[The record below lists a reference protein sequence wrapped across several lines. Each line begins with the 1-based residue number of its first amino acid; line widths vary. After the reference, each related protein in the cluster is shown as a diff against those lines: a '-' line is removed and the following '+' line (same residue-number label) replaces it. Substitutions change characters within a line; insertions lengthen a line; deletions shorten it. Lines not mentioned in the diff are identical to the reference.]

1 MKIGTMRSIDYWL
14 GVPLCFF
21 LSGFNFFAKIFSFK
35 AKRKNAPPR
44 ILFIKLSELGAIALA
59 YPLFTRIKEEYPSAE
74 LFFVTFEKSRDIFK
88 LLKGVVADENVLGIR
103 DDSIGVFILD
113 TFKVIKRLRR
123 EKFDIVFDLDFFS
136 RFTAILAYLA
146 KADKRAG
153 FYRYTFEGLYRGS
166 LLTHKFQYNPLN
178 HVSKTYLS
186 LSQAARQERKD
197 TPESDSSI
205 GDKEIVLPQYISEG
219 RIQEAM
225 RERLKASG
233 INAGSKLFL
242 LNPGEGLLPLRE
254 WPLDNF
260 IALSK
265 RLLEDKNNYIII
277 IGKDE
282 AFKKGELILKAA
294 GASRCLNFSGKT
306 SLEELMGL
314 FNIAEALISNDC
326 GLAHLAMLSP
336 VKKFVIF
343 GPESPQVFG
352 PLGKNNWIIYSNWPC
367 SPCLSAFNHRK
378 SSCRDNKCLKAIN
391 PEDVYR
397 LIKKACEN

>member
-1 MKIGTMRSIDYWL
+1 MKIEMMRRIDYWL
-14 GVPLCFF
+14 GLPICFL
-21 LSGFNFFAKIFSFK
+21 LSGFNFLAKVFSFR
-35 AKRKNAPPR
+35 AKRKNLPSK

-59 YPLFTRIKEEYPSAE
+59 YPLFMRIKEECPSAE

-88 LLKGVVADENVLGIR
+88 LLKGVAADKNVLTIR
-103 DDSIGVFILD
+103 DDSLGIFILD
-113 TFKVIKRLRR
+113 TFRVIKRLRR
-123 EKFDIVFDLDFFS
+123 EEMDIVFDLDFFS

-146 KADKRAG
+146 RADKRAG

-186 LSQAARQERKD
+186 LMQAVRQEKKD
-197 TPESDSSI
+197 TPESDQGI
-205 GDKEIVLPQYISEG
+205 DDKEIILPQYILESK
-219 RIQEAM
+219 IQEVLQ
-225 RERLKASG
+225 ERLKVSG
-233 INAGSKLFL
+233 INAGAKLFL

-254 WPLDNF
+254 WPLENF

-277 IGKDE
+277 VGKDE
-282 AFKKGELILKAA
+282 AFKKGELILKAV
-294 GASRCLNFSGKT
+294 GASRCLNFGGKT
-306 SLEELMGL
+306 SLEDLIGL
-314 FNIAEALISNDC
+314 FNIAEAFISNDC

-367 SPCLSAFNHRK
+367 SPCLSVLNHRD
-378 SSCRDNKCLKAIN
+378 SSCRENKCLKAIN

-397 LIKKACEN
+397 LIQQTLR

>member
-1 MKIGTMRSIDYWL
+1 MKIEIMRGIDYWL
-14 GVPLCFF
+14 GIPVCFL
-21 LSGFNFFAKIFSFK
+21 LSGFDFLVKIFSF
-35 AKRKNAPPR
+35 RKKIKNPPR
-44 ILFIKLSELGAIALA
+44 KILFIKLSELGAIILG
-59 YPLFTRIKEEYPSAE
+59 YPLFTRIKEECPSAE

-88 LLKGVVADENVLGIR
+88 LLKRVAPDNNVFTIR
-103 DDSIGVFILD
+103 DDSPGVFILD
-113 TFKVIKRLRR
+113 TFRVIKRLRR

-146 KADKRAG
+146 KADKRVG
-153 FYRYTFEGLYRGS
+153 FYRYTFEGLYRGT

-186 LSQAARQERKD
+186 LIQAVRQERKD
-197 TPESDSSI
+197 TPESDNGI
-205 GDKEIVLPQYISEG
+205 DNKEIILPEYILESK
-219 RIQEAM
+219 IQEAM
-225 RERLKASG
+225 RERLKSCGVNPGA
-233 INAGSKLFL
+233 KLFL

-260 IALSK
+260 ITLSK

-277 IGKDE
+277 VGKDE
-282 AFKKGELILKAA
+282 AFKKGELIIKAA
-294 GASRCLNFSGKT
+294 EASRCLNFGGKT
-306 SLEELMGL
+306 SLEELIGL

-352 PLGKNNWIIYSNWPC
+352 PLGKNNWVIYSNWPC
-367 SPCLSAFNHRK
+367 SPCLSVLNHRD

-397 LIKKACEN
+397 LIQQTLK